1 MIDISEWFINLCELS
16 TLYGCLLMCDN
27 IVLDVIININ
37 YCTDILFSDYIHLGF
52 LLSVYQLCY
61 YTNWLYELL

>member
-1 MIDISEWFINLCELS
+1 
-16 TLYGCLLMCDN
+16 MCDN

-37 YCTDILFSDYIHLGF
+37 YCTDILFSVYIHLGF

-61 YTNWLYELL
+61 YTNRLYGL